1 MTKELYTIGETAKL
15 LGVSTQ
21 TLRFYDKKK
30 ILSPVYIDSNT
41 GYRYY
46 SYKQFNI
53 IDRIKYL
60 QSFGLS
66 LDEIAVIIKEGTVD
80 GLIPFLYKQ
89 KNNLFD
95 EIQSAKEKIKD
106 IEWYINYFSYLKNN
120 DSGMFIYRIHQEK
133 RYILQVPVYEND
145 ELSDMEIRLAA
156 LKAKIEYSKLK
167 YRRLYGYKVEF
178 DGLINKRFE
187 PYTYFI
193 YMNQKPEFCS
203 GNIDVLPEGEYICF
217 RTLILKEEWK
227 TDILEKYFAGMNKP
241 KLAVALEFEDNLV
254 DWSDAVYEVQMLI

>member
-1 MTKELYTIGETAKL
+1 M
-15 LGVSTQ
+15 
-21 TLRFYDKKK
+21 
-30 ILSPVYIDSNT
+30 
-41 GYRYY
+41 
-46 SYKQFNI
+46 
-53 IDRIKYL
+53 
-60 QSFGLS
+60 
-66 LDEIAVIIKEGTVD
+66 IIKEGTVD

-95 EIQSAKEKIKD
+95 EIQCAKEKIKD

-120 DSGMFIYRIHQEK
+120 YSGMFIYRIHQEE

-156 LKAKIEYSKLK
+156 LKAKTEYSKLK

-193 YMNQKPEFCS
+193 YES
-203 GNIDVLPEGEYICF
+203 ETG
-217 RTLILKEEWK
+217 ILLWK
-227 TDILEKYFAGMNKP
+227 YRCAPGGRVYMFQ
-241 KLAVALEFEDNLV
+241 
-254 DWSDAVYEVQMLI
+254 DANT